1 MAANN
6 VLLNA
11 LLLNLA
17 NQAKRQPSQTN
28 TAPVG
33 TQVNVVNSSHV
44 SAQTRDT
51 TSSSSHSAIPSF
63 HQDSTASS
71 VVTQDYKI
79 TLPIKVFNQDKK
91 RESKTFML
99 HHLEDIKN
107 NELGIHERKV
117 Y

>member
-17 NQAKRQPSQTN
+17 NQAKRQPSHTN

-51 TSSSSHSAIPSF
+51 TSSSSHGVPSF

-71 VVTQDYKI
+71 VATQGYMI
-79 TLPIKVFNQDKK
+79 TLTEIRN
-91 RESKTFML
+91 R
-99 HHLEDIKN
+99 N
-107 NELGIHERKV
+107 RKPLCSII
-117 Y
+117 